1 MKMFFI
7 ISIFTILSGCAHTFM
22 RGTVAKKVSAKRAV
36 ICLGSNDV
44 KVGNVIKF
52 EESVCSHSTAI
63 GNPTVHELA
72 DAGGYGGYT
81 EHTGYG
87 QSQCEFINLGR
98 GKVTKLINDH
108 YSIVETNGDFQFKES
123 TQVQVIR

>member
-1 MKMFFI
+1 MKKIFI
-7 ISIFTILSGCAHTFM
+7 ISMILILSGCAHTFM
-22 RGTVAKKVSAKRAV
+22 RGTVAKKISAKKAV

-44 KVGNVIKF
+44 KVGNIVKF
-52 EESVCSHSTAI
+52 EESVCSHSAGI

-72 DAGGYGGYT
+72 DAGSIGGYT

-87 QSQCEFINLGR
+87 QSQCELINLGR
-98 GKVTKLINDH
+98 GKVTRLINDH
-108 YSIVETNGDFQFKES
+108 YSVVETNGDFRFKES